1 MRPTVRGLLDA
12 EAELRQYKDHF
23 VGVELDEIEK
33 IDDVHLAATLTTADL
48 QKMLPDAP
56 LRHVLMLHRT
66 FTSASRDGYAGV
78 ASASGTSS
86 GKNTDIVLP
95 VQVKLMVKSIVEDE
109 EHAREGNLL
118 LVRPAY
124 YTAHT
129 CSLCIPTSNY
139 FNPSI
144 LLLYLCKSYPVF
156 KIPRIYVNISFTQP
170 TFIPA
175 QSQVGTLIVQAPKW
189 PSKDGE
195 MAVRINN
202 MPVTSKQMQLRRT
215 VDVPG
220 LGERRTCVV
229 FTFSLPLII
238 TLLYSV
244 LL

>member
-23 VGVELDEIEK
+23 VGVELDEINRPSVVTNFDHLFDDYEIGVELDKNEK

-129 CSLCIPTSNY
+129 CSLCIPTSISIQAY
-139 FNPSI
+139 YYCTFVNPT
-144 LLLYLCKSYPVF
+144 P
-156 KIPRIYVNISFTQP
+156 
-170 TFIPA
+170 
-175 QSQVGTLIVQAPKW
+175 
-189 PSKDGE
+189 
-195 MAVRINN
+195 
-202 MPVTSKQMQLRRT
+202 
-215 VDVPG
+215 
-220 LGERRTCVV
+220 
-229 FTFSLPLII
+229 
-238 TLLYSV
+238 YSRYHAYM
-244 LL
+244 